1 MTTEMIE
8 VINVAPIF
16 NFIYN
21 LLALLGALTLV
32 CLVIFLTYSH
42 KNIGMF
48 ARQNNQLVNKLLDKY
63 PLVSENFINKGL
75 REQNVENNQEIHE
88 QNERLDAIE
97 EILTKAL
104 LMKSNIYT
112 REVGSDN

>member
-21 LLALLGALTLV
+21 LLALLGALTLI
-32 CLVIFLTYSH
+32 CLIIFLTYSH

-48 ARQNNQLVNKLLDKY
+48 ARQNDKFVNKLLDKF
-63 PLVSENFINKGL
+63 PLVSEEFVNKGL

-97 EILTKAL
+97 AILAKSLFTTNIC
-104 LMKSNIYT
+104 MK
-112 REVGSDN
+112 EVGSDN

>member
-32 CLVIFLTYSH
+32 FAVIFLTYSH
-42 KNIGMF
+42 KNIGM
-48 ARQNNQLVNKLLDKY
+48 LLDKY